1 MTLQATLDPGV
12 RTWTE
17 PVGGLISGAATPT
30 ANDLWQPTAWILAGP
45 IAARKFTAGTWRLT
59 VDLQEQLRIP

>member
-1 MTLQATLDPGV
+1 
-12 RTWTE
+12 
-17 PVGGLISGAATPT
+17 VGGLISGAATPT